1 MKIISHNEKTTG
13 TGEIT
18 REYAD
23 KTFEELLAFQGYGFC
38 KAHATSYSVYSAI
51 QMWLQEHYFIEYMA
65 TLLTHVDRAKEKKG
79 VSMLDER
86 VKYCLKHGTS
96 IYYPDVNTSGKRWII
111 KGGGLLAPLSNI
123 KNFGEKDVD
132 VVVEN
137 RPYSSI
143 KEFMDKTGFKE
154 SKFEMLLFANAF
166 SSFGDVETLYN
177 WYYNEYCAK
186 KKATDDFVVFDF
198 GAEFNPA
205 DDRSVTTFTAQEL
218 EEKCFE
224 MNGFFVEENLLITLK
239 DVYENK
245 EKYFGEE
252 LTKNEKIYSI
262 QEAIDKTNEAVE
274 DDIAQYLEE
283 QNLNSV
289 SQCNDIQKQ
298 EIEEIRKEKIMTKW
312 VLAKVKKVSQLKSK
326 QGGRPYTKISITDG
340 VAQLDFFCG
349 ANVHPSM
356 KPGNVVVMPLSIS
369 GDGNVRLDSYK
380 VDKKDIFLVER

>member
-1 MKIISHNEKTTG
+1 MKIVSHKETIAG
-13 TGEIT
+13 SGEIT
-18 REYAD
+18 KEYAD

-51 QMWLQEHYFIEYMA
+51 QMWLQEHYFLEYMA
-65 TLLTHVDRAKEKKG
+65 TLLTHIDRAKEKKG
-79 VSMLDER
+79 VAMLDER
-86 VKYCLKHGTS
+86 VKYCIRHGTS
-96 IYYPDVNTSGKRWII
+96 IYYPDVNKSGKRWEI

-123 KNFGEKDVD
+123 KNFGDKDVD
-132 VVVEN
+132 TVIEN

-143 KEFMDKTGFKE
+143 KDFMDKTGLKE

-177 WYYNEYCAK
+177 WYHNEYNVK

-205 DDRSVTTFTAQEL
+205 DDREITTFSQSEL
-218 EEKCFE
+218 ENKCFE
-224 MNGFFVEENLLITLK
+224 MNGFLIEENLLITLK

-245 EKYFGEE
+245 EKYLGEE

-262 QEAIDKTNEAVE
+262 QEAIDKTNETVE
-274 DDIAQYLEE
+274 EEIAQYLEG

-298 EIEEIRKEKIMTKW
+298 EIEEIRKEKMMTKW

-326 QGGRPYTKISITDG
+326 QGRPYSKIFITDG
-340 VAQLDFFCG
+340 ITHLDFFGG
-349 ANVHPSM
+349 ANIHSNI
-356 KPGNVVVMPLSIS
+356 KPGNVVVMPLSIG
-369 GDGNVRLDSYK
+369 GDGSIRLDSYK